1 MVHKIAGLIAERTGQ
16 PLGSFVP
23 PVSTTRDDGGRVATD
38 LKSSLRRQNLLG
50 RHGTPEEIANLVS
63 FLVSDESS
71 FITGEC

>member
-1 MVHKIAGLIAERTGQ
+1 MADSVAERTGQ
-16 PLGSFVP
+16 LRGSFIP
-23 PVSTTRDDGGRVATD
+23 PVSTARDDGGRVATD